1 MVRLSFVSMWVSL
14 QMAPAA
20 SPGIL
25 GTVTELTTNLFMLDT
40 PSADGRDLKIKLLV
54 SWKNTTLAI

>member
-1 MVRLSFVSMWVSL
+1 MWVSL